1 MPMDNPDIE
10 HGKMLDSVSIPIL
23 RSKRAYTA
31 FPSSDDRWELVRAFI
46 REGGLVRHQIDSF
59 NDFVEKKLQEIVN
72 ENNIIETEVKGLYI
86 KLERIEVGK
95 PRVREQTPVSTFYTQ
110 WRPGSGI

>member
-46 REGGLVRHQIDSF
+46 RRAAL
-59 NDFVEKKLQEIVN
+59 L
-72 ENNIIETEVKGLYI
+72 
-86 KLERIEVGK
+86 
-95 PRVREQTPVSTFYTQ
+95 
-110 WRPGSGI
+110 GIRLTHSMTSLRRSCRR